1 MSKVIEK
8 MNIYLITKDNVKPL
22 VKEGRWFNDLFLPL
36 FKSNKDPLKKQP
48 QLNDY
53 WNEIRDVLL
62 GKKKNS
68 NLKVIKNK
76 DMKFIAFNVANNQI
90 LAFVSGTD
98 KKEEL
103 SKIYELTQLKGDKF
117 TYEKYLSINKAKD
130 TAAMKWSYD
139 NLFNISEKDIKD
151 WGYKNIEDMIKKNVG
166 RADND
171 IDSPYCNNKK
181 IGTYVEMSNWG
192 IKEWA
197 KMLLSHTNSKT
208 NWEGIFEQDTMSS
221 CDAQMLGDF
230 ILYRNMKFSIKDANG
245 YNEDV
250 NFGDIIESYANK
262 EVIEKLDKITEILG
276 ACFIKKPNKRNNKET
291 YADKLVKELD
301 QYMTAVGSDIIPGQI
316 CDDDPDTMKQEFKD
330 SLGAFIEGY
339 TDAEFTI
346 SKGKNGTLIKFKD
359 GSQVE
364 LEIQSINGFA
374 CVVKYNGKYLN
385 GHPYK
390 NLNNKPTKNLCIE
403 AAINWISE
411 HDQAWEDFLNVC
423 QFDNNN
429 LKMDE
434 EKAMYKAISEGKI
447 DLAFIVNWISEHDT
461 LYKDFKNYFGL
472 SDKDIEKITSKNNF
486 EGTGMSEEDI
496 HNLSNE
502 DMEELGVNDNQFYKF
517 KVYLYQNSN
526 DFESFEEYKK
536 LEHHFEWL
544 IGDDFKGIYRNIKVI
559 DHITNQDDP
568 VLIIEGEVAGISK
581 DDFFEDLIAGAD
593 ENYDLSDGDIVEWKK
608 V

>member
-8 MNIYLITKDNVKPL
+8 MNVYLITKDNVKPL

-36 FKSNKDPLKKQP
+36 FKSNKGPLKKQP

-130 TAAMKWSYD
+130 TAAMKWFYD

-208 NWEGIFEQDTMSS
+208 DWEGIFEQDTMSS

-230 ILYRNMKFSIKDANG
+230 ILYRNMKFSVKDANG

-250 NFGDIIESYANK
+250 NFRDIIESYANK

-276 ACFIKKPNKRNNKET
+276 ACFIKKPNKRNNKDNKQET
-291 YADKLVKELD
+291 MASKLVKNLD
-301 QYMTAVGSDIIPGQI
+301 LYDWAGGVIPGQI
-316 CDDDPDTMKQEFKD
+316 CDNDPETIRQEFKD
-330 SLGAFIEGY
+330 SLHEFIAGY
-339 TDAEFTI
+339 TDDEFKIEKTTT
-346 SKGKNGTLIKFKD
+346 KNMLAITFRDKSHIYIVCEP
-359 GSQVE
+359 VE
-364 LEIQSINGFA
+364 GFI
-374 CVVKYNGKYLN
+374 CLTQYDNKYLN

-390 NLNNKPTKNLCIE
+390 SSNNKDQEKLQMLYDYLKENCQDNFEWEEDSADVKLKNNILT
-403 AAINWISE
+403 INYGNASYTITCKDQKYKVVDNVTNMGGYYGTISE
-411 HDQAWEDFLNVC
+411 VLDILGIEED
-423 QFDNNN
+423 
-429 LKMDE
+429 
-434 EKAMYKAISEGKI
+434 
-447 DLAFIVNWISEHDT
+447 
-461 LYKDFKNYFGL
+461 
-472 SDKDIEKITSKNNF
+472 NNF
-486 EGTGMSEEDI
+486 EGTGMSEKDI

-502 DMEELGVNDNQFYKF
+502 DMEKLGVNDNQFYKF

-526 DFESFEEYKK
+526 DFEPFSEYKK
-536 LEHHFEWL
+536 LEHHFEYL
-544 IGDDFKGIYRNIKVI
+544 IGDNWGHVYRNIKVI

-581 DDFFEDLIAGAD
+581 EDFFEDLIAGAD
-593 ENYDLSDGDIVEWKK
+593 ENYNLSDGDIVEWKK

>member
-8 MNIYLITKDNVKPL
+8 MNVYLITKDNVKPL

-53 WNEIRDVLL
+53 WNEIRNVLL

-103 SKIYELTQLKGDKF
+103 GKIYELTQLKGDKF

-208 NWEGIFEQDTMSS
+208 DWEGIFKQDTLGS
-221 CDAQMLGDF
+221 CDAKMLGDF
-230 ILYRNMKFSIKDANG
+230 ILGRNMKFSVKDANG

-276 ACFIKKPNKRNNKET
+276 ACFIKKPTKINNKET

-301 QYMTAVGSDIIPGQI
+301 QYTTAIGSDIIPGQI
-316 CDDDPDTMKQEFKD
+316 CDDDPDTIKQEFKD
-330 SLGAFIEGY
+330 SLSAFIEGY

-390 NLNNKPTKNLCIE
+390 ST
-403 AAINWISE
+403 
-411 HDQAWEDFLNVC
+411 
-423 QFDNNN
+423 
-429 LKMDE
+429 
-434 EKAMYKAISEGKI
+434 
-447 DLAFIVNWISEHDT
+447 
-461 LYKDFKNYFGL
+461 
-472 SDKDIEKITSKNNF
+472 NNF

-526 DFESFEEYKK
+526 DFEPFSEYKK
-536 LEHHFEWL
+536 LENHFDYL
-544 IGDDFKGIYRNIKVI
+544 IGDNWGYNYRNIKVI

-581 DDFFEDLIAGAD
+581 DDFFKDLIAGAD